1 MDCFKSWVSEL
12 TKAPPSQDWSV
23 LCPSVQLSPAF
34 TFKMPA
40 RVGLPDAC
48 TLFFNLAGLMTGTTG
63 PIFVFPEWAP
73 GTGGHWVMVQTL
85 CA

>member
-1 MDCFKSWVSEL
+1 
-12 TKAPPSQDWSV
+12 
-23 LCPSVQLSPAF
+23 
-34 TFKMPA
+34 MPA